1 MLKSKCLVPIEH
13 NYIYQVVILIWYLFI
28 LFSII
33 IKKVVIDENLSTV
46 DFQESLKEIF
56 LKHHDYTKLIIIRSA
71 RVPIIKVIETKTNTS
86 FDISLNK
93 TEGLD

>member
-1 MLKSKCLVPIEH
+1 M
-13 NYIYQVVILIWYLFI
+13 N
-28 LFSII
+28 
-33 IKKVVIDENLSTV
+33 
-46 DFQESLKEIF
+46 FQESLKEIF
-56 LKHHDYTKLIIIRSA
+56 LSHKDYSKVIIIRSA